1 MLQND
6 VVSEQVHG
14 PVMPP
19 PAPAPALRP
28 GPGEGIADTVRR
40 LAGAQKGSQGAPAY
54 GRFVNRPLGRLLAA
68 VAFHRGMTPD
78 AVTATSAAFTFSAI
92 TAIAL
97 APHTWWVGV
106 LVALGLVVGYALD
119 SADGQLA
126 RLRGGGSPAGEWLD
140 HMVDAAKI
148 ACLHLAV
155 LIGLYRQGDLDEKW
169 LLLPLAYVVVDVVYF
184 SAMLLNEA
192 LRGRHGAVTRAAP
205 TGHRPSVLRSL
216 VLLPTDYGVECLVF
230 VLLGS
235 ATAFL
240 VAYSALLVCTAAFL
254 VLALPR
260 WRAEMAGLGGGPA
273 TPAPAPT
280 FG

>member
-1 MLQND
+1 MLQDD
-6 VVSEQVHG
+6 VVAAHA
-14 PVMPP
+14 PATPP
-19 PAPAPALRP
+19 RPLHRPAP
-28 GPGEGIADTVRR
+28 GETVADTVRR
-40 LAGAQKGSQGAPAY
+40 LAAAQKGAQGAPAY

-68 VAFHRGMTPD
+68 AAFHRGLTPD
-78 AVTATSAAFTFSAI
+78 AVTAISAVSTFTAL
-92 TAIAL
+92 AAVAL
-97 APHTWWVGV
+97 APHTWWLGV

-155 LIGLYRQGDLDEKW
+155 AVGLYRQDEVDELW
-169 LLLPLAYVVVDVVYF
+169 LLLPLGYLVVDVVYF

-192 LRGRHGAVTRAAP
+192 LRSRHGAATRAAP
-205 TGHRPSVLRSL
+205 SAAGASVLRSL
-216 VLLPTDYGVECLVF
+216 VLLPTDYGVQCLVF

-235 ATAFL
+235 TAAF
-240 VAYSALLVCTAAFL
+240 VGGYALLAACTAGFL

-260 WRAEMAGLGGGPA
+260 WRAEMARLGERPA
-273 TPAPAPT
+273 AVAPAPT

>member
-1 MLQND
+1 
-6 VVSEQVHG
+6 V
-14 PVMPP
+14 
-19 PAPAPALRP
+19 
-28 GPGEGIADTVRR
+28 ADTVRR
-40 LAGAQKGSQGAPAY
+40 LAGAQKGAHGAPAY
-54 GRFVNRPLGRLLAA
+54 GRFVNRPLGRLFAA

-78 AVTATSAAFTFSAI
+78 AVTACSAAFTFSAL
-92 TAIAL
+92 AAVAL
-97 APHTWWVGV
+97 APHAWWVGV

-155 LIGLYRQGDLDEKW
+155 AIGLHRQGDLDAAW
-169 LLLPLAYVVVDVVYF
+169 LLLPLGYLVLDVVYF

-192 LRGRHGAVTRAAP
+192 LRGRHGAPTRAAP
-205 TGHRPSVLRSL
+205 TAAGASVLRSL
-216 VLLPTDYGVECLVF
+216 VLLPTDYGVQCLVF
-230 VLLGS
+230 ALLGS
-235 ATAFL
+235 TAAFVSGYAFL
-240 VAYSALLVCTAAFL
+240 AACTAGFL

-260 WRAEMAGLGGGPA
+260 WRAEMAGLGDRPA
-273 TPAPAPT
+273 AVPPAPS

>member
-1 MLQND
+1 MLHDD
-6 VVSEQVHG
+6 VAEAHV
-14 PVMPP
+14 PAP
-19 PAPAPALRP
+19 PAAPTRPLTRPAP
-28 GPGEGIADTVRR
+28 GETVTDTVRR
-40 LAGAQKGSQGAPAY
+40 LAGAQKGAQGAPAY
-54 GRFVNRPLGRLLAA
+54 GRFVNRPLGRLFAA
-68 VAFHRGMTPD
+68 LAFHRGMTPD
-78 AVTATSAAFTFSAI
+78 AVTACSAAFTFSAL
-92 TAIAL
+92 AAVAL

-155 LIGLYRQGDLDEKW
+155 AIGLYRQGDLDEAW
-169 LLLPLAYVVVDVVYF
+169 LLLPLGYLVVDVVYF

-192 LRGRHGAVTRAAP
+192 LRSRHGAPTRAAP
-205 TGHRPSVLRSL
+205 TAAGASVLRSL
-216 VLLPTDYGVECLVF
+216 VLLPTDYGVQCLVF
-230 VLLGS
+230 ALLGW
-235 ATAFL
+235 TAAF
-240 VAYSALLVCTAAFL
+240 VGVYALLAACTAGFL

-260 WRAEMAGLGGGPA
+260 WRAEMTRLPDRPAAVPGG
-273 TPAPAPT
+273 TP

>member
-1 MLQND
+1 VLQDD
-6 VVSEQVHG
+6 VVEAQAPTPTPSAA
-14 PVMPP
+14 PTR
-19 PAPAPALRP
+19 PAP
-28 GPGEGIADTVRR
+28 GETLADTVRR
-40 LAGAQKGSQGAPAY
+40 LAGAQKGAQGAPAY
-54 GRFVNRPLGRLLAA
+54 GRFVNLPLGRLFAA

-78 AVTATSAAFTFSAI
+78 GVTAVSAVFTFSAL
-92 TAIAL
+92 AAVAL

-126 RLRGGGSPAGEWLD
+126 RLSGGGSPAGEWLD

-155 LIGLYRQGDLDEKW
+155 VIGLHRQGDLDAAW
-169 LLLPLAYVVVDVVYF
+169 LLLPLGYLVVDVVYF

-192 LRGRHGAVTRAAP
+192 LRSRHGAATRAAP
-205 TGHRPSVLRSL
+205 TAAGASVLRSL
-216 VLLPTDYGVECLVF
+216 VLLPTDYGVQCLVF
-230 VLLGS
+230 ALLGS
-235 ATAFL
+235 TAVFL
-240 VAYSALLVCTAAFL
+240 GAYALLAACTAGFL

-260 WRAEMAGLGGGPA
+260 WRAEMSRLGDRPA
-273 TPAPAPT
+273 AADHAPT